1 MSTIKTSIGVIFAL
15 VVMLIL
21 FPLFLWMAGVSV
33 FPFGGGGSSGS
44 GKSGILLRSTDEGV
58 HWDGVVFEQG
68 KGISAPGQALHVA
81 FDTLDPDIMYLGAK
95 ANGLWRSTDRGA
107 NWKKMNDSSGLLQP
121 GADVYRI
128 AMSTSS
134 PDTLY
139 IAVFQN
145 KKGRVLRS
153 DNRGGSFREVY
164 FVAPD
169 NIPVY
174 DIYVSP
180 TDVNRVALAT
190 GQGGVLISHNGG
202 QTWKVAHWFSES
214 MVRVAGN
221 PGFFAEMYA
230 VDSSRRLKKTFDEG
244 ENWTELDESNSG
256 SGSIGGGY
264 PGAPGGFSAIPP
276 PIQGFP
282 QEPFYFGGSGGVG
295 SLRIG
300 GSASAGLP
308 VAIETFAIDP
318 RNFERIFIGAVEG
331 LYRSLDGGFIWNR
344 IETLVYPSAITV
356 TAVAVHPQK
365 RGTIFVGIG
374 SELYRTDDD
383 GKTWNVRMLPT
394 SQRIRG
400 IALHPLY
407 PDFMFTFVGK

>member
-1 MSTIKTSIGVIFAL
+1 MSTVKTSIGVIFA
-15 VVMLIL
+15 VIVILIL

-33 FPFGGGGSSGS
+33 FPFGSGR
-44 GKSGILLRSTDEGV
+44 GPGRNGVLLRSTDEGV
-58 HWDGVVFEQG
+58 HWDSVTFEQT
-68 KGISAPGQALHVA
+68 KGVSAPGQVLHVA
-81 FDTLDPDIMYLGAK
+81 FDTLNPDVMYLGAK
-95 ANGLWRSTDRGA
+95 ANGLWRSMDRGA
-107 NWKKMNDSSGLLQP
+107 TWKKMNDSSRLLQP
-121 GADVYRI
+121 TADVYRI

-134 PDTLY
+134 PDILY

-153 DNRGGSFREVY
+153 DNRGASFREVY

-190 GQGGVLISHNGG
+190 GQGGVLLSHNGG
-202 QTWKVAHWFSES
+202 RTWRVAHWFSES

-221 PGFFAEMYA
+221 PSFFPEMYA
-230 VDSSRRLKKTFDEG
+230 LDSSRRLKKTFDEG
-244 ENWTELDESNSG
+244 ENWTELG
-256 SGSIGGGY
+256 SGQGGGD
-264 PGAPGGFSAIPP
+264 GGFTPGSTGGFGAIPP

-282 QEPFYFGGSGGVG
+282 QEPLFFGPISGSSG
-295 SLRIG
+295 SRYG
-300 GSASAGLP
+300 ASSQLP
-308 VAIETFAIDP
+308 AAIETFAIDP
-318 RNFERIFIGAVEG
+318 HNFERIFIGAIEG
-331 LYRSLDGGFIWNR
+331 LYRSIDGGFHWNR

-356 TAVAVHPQK
+356 TAVAVHPHK
-365 RGTIFVGIG
+365 SGTIFTGIG

-394 SQRIRG
+394 AQRIRG

>member
-1 MSTIKTSIGVIFAL
+1 MSTVKTSLGVIFAL
-15 VVMLIL
+15 VVLLIL

-33 FPFGGGGSSGS
+33 FPFGGGGGS
-44 GKSGILLRSTDEGV
+44 GKSGALLRSIDEGV
-58 HWDGVVFEQG
+58 HWDSVTFAASKGV
-68 KGISAPGQALHVA
+68 SAPAQVLHVA
-81 FDTLDPDIMYLGAK
+81 FDTLNPDIMYLGAK
-95 ANGLWRSTDRGA
+95 ANGLWKSADRGA
-107 NWKKMNDSSGLLQP
+107 TWKKMNDSSHLLQP
-121 GADVYRI
+121 NADVYRI

-134 PDTLY
+134 PDVLY

-145 KKGRVLRS
+145 KKGRVFRS

-180 TDVNRVALAT
+180 TDVNRVVLAT

-202 QTWKVAHWFSES
+202 QTWKVAHWFSDS

-221 PGFFAEMYA
+221 PSFFAEMYA
-230 VDSSRRLKKTFDEG
+230 VDSGRRLKKTFDEG
-244 ENWTELDESNSG
+244 ENWAELDESNSG
-256 SGSIGGGY
+256 GNAKIGGGY
-264 PGAPGGFSAIPP
+264 PGSTGGFSAIPP

-282 QEPFYFGGSGGVG
+282 QEPLFFGPISGSAG

-318 RNFERIFIGAVEG
+318 RNFERIFIGAIEG
-331 LYRSLDGGFIWNR
+331 LYRSLDGGFTWNR

-365 RGTIFVGIG
+365 GKTVFVGIG

-383 GKTWNVRMLPT
+383 GTTWNVRMLPT
-394 SQRIRG
+394 AQRIRG

-407 PDFMFTFVGK
+407 PDFMFAFVGK

>member
-1 MSTIKTSIGVIFAL
+1 MSAIKTSIGFIFAII
-15 VVMLIL
+15 LIL
-21 FPLFLWMAGVSV
+21 ILLPLFLWMAGVSV
-33 FPFGGGGSSGS
+33 FPFGGSSAS
-44 GKSGILLRSTDEGV
+44 GKNGVLLRSTNEGIG
-58 HWDGVVFEQG
+58 WDGVTFEEEKNVSPPAQV
-68 KGISAPGQALHVA
+68 LHVA
-81 FDTLDPDIMYLGAK
+81 FDTLNPDIMYLGAK
-95 ANGLWRSTDRGA
+95 ANGLWRSMDRGA
-107 NWKKMNDSSGLLQP
+107 TWKKMKDTARLLQP
-121 GADVYRI
+121 NADVYRI

-134 PDTLY
+134 PDVLY

-145 KKGRVLRS
+145 KKGRVFRS

-190 GQGGVLISHNGG
+190 GQGGVLISKNGG
-202 QTWKVAHWFSES
+202 QTWSVAHWFSES

-221 PGFFAEMYA
+221 PSFFAEMYA
-230 VDSSRRLKKTFDEG
+230 VDSDRRLKKTFDEG
-244 ENWTELDESNSG
+244 ENWVELGQG
-256 SGSIGGGY
+256 SGSDRIGGY
-264 PGAPGGFSAIPP
+264 PGSVGGFGVIPP

-282 QEPFYFGGSGGVG
+282 QEPLFFGPISGSSG
-295 SLRIG
+295 SSRV
-300 GSASAGLP
+300 AAGQLP

-318 RNFERIFIGAVEG
+318 GNFERIFIGAMEG
-331 LYRSLDGGFIWNR
+331 LYRSLDGGFNWSR
-344 IETLVYPSAITV
+344 IETLVFPSAITV
-356 TAVAVHPQK
+356 TAVAVHPHK
-365 RGTIFVGIG
+365 RGTIFTGIG

-400 IALHPLY
+400 IAIHPLY
-407 PDFMFTFVGK
+407 PDWMFAFVGK